1 MPRWTLFAILLTGLL
16 SSLSPAAFAFYTF
29 QDSGDLLEAGRYAT
43 ATEVQFVT
51 SRDSGANFVGKIDGG
66 LNDEFNFRAV
76 IGTGNTDFQIQGL
89 LKWVPIPDY
98 ENQPAIGLAT
108 GFLWARYESR
118 ASADQTEN
126 EFSVRVIPFIS
137 KKFDTDIGP
146 FTPYAA
152 LPFAIRD
159 YASESDVPFNAA
171 IGSKFSHVD
180 LAGVT
185 FTGELGFD
193 IDESFDYVSI
203 GAIFS
208 MDENFKFEVG
218 QE

>member
-1 MPRWTLFAILLTGLL
+1 MLRFSLLFLLLTGLN
-16 SSLSPAAFAFYTF
+16 STASAFYTF
-29 QDSGDLLEAGRYAT
+29 QDSGDLLEPGRYAT
-43 ATEVQFVT
+43 AAELQFVT
-51 SRDSGANFVGKIDGG
+51 SRDSGANLVGKIDGG

-98 ENQPAIGLAT
+98 ESQPAIGLTT

-118 ASADQTEN
+118 ASRNETEN
-126 EFSVRVIPFIS
+126 EFSVRVIPFMS
-137 KKFDTDIGP
+137 KKFDSEIGP
-146 FTPYAA
+146 FTPYVA

-159 YASESDVPFNAA
+159 YGSESDVPFNLAV
-171 IGSKFSHVD
+171 GSKYAHNE

-185 FTGELGFD
+185 FTAEVGFD
-193 IDESFDYVSI
+193 IDESFDSI
-203 GAIFS
+203 SVGAIFS

-218 QE
+218 Q

>member
-1 MPRWTLFAILLTGLL
+1 MSRSTFTAAALMATMIL
-16 SSLSPAAFAFYTF
+16 SSPAFAFYTF
-29 QDSGDLLEAGRYAT
+29 QDSGDLLAPGRYAT
-43 ATEVQFVT
+43 ATEVQFLT

-66 LNDEFNFRAV
+66 LNDEFNFRAT

-98 ENQPAIGLAT
+98 ENQPAIGVTT

-118 ASADQTEN
+118 ASRDETEN
-126 EFSVRVIPFIS
+126 EFSVRVIPFLS
-137 KKFDTDIGP
+137 KKFETENMGAI
-146 FTPYAA
+146 TPYVA

-159 YASESDVPFNAA
+159 YGSESDVPFN
-171 IGSKFSHVD
+171 
-180 LAGVT
+180 LALGTKYAHPDVQGVA
-185 FTGELGFD
+185 FTAELGFD

-208 MDENFKFEVG
+208 MDENFRFEMAN
-218 QE
+218 